1 MCWEASYRVILKINE
16 YFVLGSFLHYPREP
30 RACWCPPATFTMLS
44 GGEKKRKA
52 GDDES
57 KPAVAVGDLLSF
69 VRTMARTPTQR
80 FDAFAAHKQ
89 TIVKLNKTEFVGPGP
104 KERKCVGCVVAF
116 SVLRCVGLFRGSR
129 RRTEVGWC
137 TRLNVCVCVCVCVC
151 ICVCARAALLTS
163 VHPHLHSS
171 SSAP

>member
-1 MCWEASYRVILKINE
+1 
-16 YFVLGSFLHYPREP
+16 
-30 RACWCPPATFTMLS
+30 MLS

-137 TRLNVCVCVCVCVC
+137 ARLNVCVCVCVCVC
-151 ICVCARAALLTS
+151 VYMCVCTGSAAYFRA
-163 VHPHLHSS
+163 P
-171 SSAP
+171 APSFFFICTIANLRTQRAC

>member
-1 MCWEASYRVILKINE
+1 
-16 YFVLGSFLHYPREP
+16 
-30 RACWCPPATFTMLS
+30 MLS

-137 TRLNVCVCVCVCVC
+137 ARLNVCVCVCVCVC
-151 ICVCARAALLTS
+151 VYVCVHGQRCFRAPAPSFFFICTIANLRTQRAC
-163 VHPHLHSS
+163 
-171 SSAP
+171 